1 MSNTHYQCEHCGEI
15 PISGDCPHGC
25 HERKAVGWRN
35 GKYIYCLTH
44 DMAQVI
50 QWEYVY
56 KGDPVLDY
64 GKRKCDWCRKVV
76 A

>member
-1 MSNTHYQCEHCGEI
+1 MSNNYQCEHCGEV

-35 GKYIYCLTH
+35 GRYIYCLGC

-50 QWEYVY
+50 QWEYIY
-56 KGDPVLDY
+56 KGDPALY
-64 GKRKCDWCRKVV
+64 SERKCDWCGKKVV